1 MDDTNI
7 SFGRLIRH
15 LRTQKN
21 MSLDELSYITTLSKA
36 YISRLEKGERSN
48 PTIYVINKLS
58 HALDLDIKV
67 MEKLLVDEE
76 YKEPNEYISSID
88 RVLLNNTYMF
98 AEKIATMEVQLTL
111 RDVIRS
117 LEVYCLKEDLSRED
131 DKALLELADKLRSEV
146 SKSA

>member
-76 YKEPNEYISSID
+76 CKEPNEYISSID
-88 RVLLNNTYMF
+88 RVLLNNKYTF

-117 LEVYCLKEDLSRED
+117 LEVYCIKQDLSRED
-131 DKALLELADKLRSEV
+131 DKALLELADKLRREV

>member
-21 MSLDELSYITTLSKA
+21 MSLDELSDITTLSKA

-76 YKEPNEYISSID
+76 CKESNEYISSID
-88 RVLLNNTYMF
+88 RVLLNNKYTF
-98 AEKIATMEVQLTL
+98 AEKIATVEVQLTL

-117 LEVYCLKEDLSRED
+117 LEVYCIKQDLSRED